1 MSPQYLKWS
10 EYLITF
16 SREDH
21 PDYVPQPGRHALMVA
36 PTIGKVKL
44 NQVLV
49 DGGASL
55 NIIFARTLDD
65 MKIPRSQL

>member
-1 MSPQYLKWS
+1 
-10 EYLITF
+10 
-16 SREDH
+16 
-21 PDYVPQPGRHALMVA
+21 MVA